1 MLMAN
6 SRSTVSGLI
15 DAVIFVAGGCF
26 VFFLFGT
33 IGAFLFRRAKFD
45 ATPKQVARARAT
57 IGAIAVVIALGQMA
71 YKHFHH

>member
-1 MLMAN
+1 MLIAN
-6 SRSTVSGLI
+6 SQSWLI
-15 DAVIFVAGGCF
+15 NVVIFIAGGCF

-45 ATPKQVARARAT
+45 ATPAQVTRARVT

-71 YKHFHH
+71 YQHFHH